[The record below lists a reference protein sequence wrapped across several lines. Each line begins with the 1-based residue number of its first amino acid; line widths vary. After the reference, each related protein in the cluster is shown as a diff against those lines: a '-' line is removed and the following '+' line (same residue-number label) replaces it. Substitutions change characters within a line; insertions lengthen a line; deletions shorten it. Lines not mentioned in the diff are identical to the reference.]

1 MKSDIAVL
9 GAAVAVAFAG
19 LSAPGLTVNEW
30 RAVDGVWDG
39 NWSDV
44 KHWTLGV
51 VPNAADQYVQ
61 FGSEDGKDYTVT
73 VDGNYTVSSGELL
86 AAGTKTRTTFA
97 GAGKI
102 TGADVADSY
111 ARASRELVL
120 DGVTLDF
127 KGYINCCANLYVTNG
142 ASVVAGQLRSYDGT
156 ADIFVYDGC
165 NVEASEFK
173 PRTPMNFYVYEG
185 ATVHFNTVTRF
196 STARS
201 RACVFHVDGGDVTIG
216 TFYAYLPD
224 AGAVVTAG
232 TLAIGKLTVTTDCVL
247 SLKGGMTTLGV
258 NGSKCSP
265 PRASWFATGTEAGN
279 LRIMAGSTYVLFK
292 EGETLPAGMK
302 VEAYIPEGLD
312 PAGYMIL
319 RGWRDDTISAAQ
331 REAVTLSGS
340 TEGWAINSNAGG
352 HVVAWKRATVG
363 AEGTSDYYEWTGAAN
378 DGVFSTPANWTD
390 GTTTVPA
397 SAPNSTSVGV
407 RLGASDKTDIIT
419 DSRSVKGFIFTA
431 KAVDSY
437 AVAGSAQ
444 VTPGNKAVISYS
456 AVPQYFG
463 TTARS
468 TGNVGFYADGAAPLF
483 IGSSTLARPMAFQ
496 KSGWYNTH
504 VRGDIRIRTSDN
516 STSPFALNLQV
527 PDANG
532 VAPFTR
538 VTAVSGNVIITNNV
552 ESPTFVATNAA
563 FDVEAGATLVYKK
576 FGDNGYQWTAE
587 PSDFRIN
594 GTFDVQAAFVGGVNQ
609 TYGGSGVLKTAEIR
623 PSTVGNTTLYLK
635 DTLTLEPSSDWTTA
649 STAAPANAMNLAV
662 PDGSPSVRISQDWTY
677 GPGDGVTQKAGD
689 SRALVLNFRKTL
701 TVDAGGHRASFKD
714 YITGRGTLI
723 VTNGTVKLDY
733 EAEVRTN
740 IRVCNTGVLEWTG
753 ANALAS
759 LTVLSGGAL
768 RPLAAAP
775 LIFTAEQ
782 GAATAT
788 LTGSVLDIDRALLPT
803 SGWLTVL
810 RAEKGITGLPTLTDA
825 GLVCRVRTVD
835 GYAELQVK
843 EKGGLI
849 LLFR

>member
-9 GAAVAVAFAG
+9 GIAVVAAFAG
-19 LSAPGLTVNEW
+19 LSASGLTTNEW
-30 RAVDGVWDG
+30 QAVNGVWDG
-39 NWSDV
+39 NWSAKD
-44 KHWTLGV
+44 HWTLGA

-86 AAGTKTRTTFA
+86 AAGAKTRTTFA
-97 GAGKI
+97 GTGKI
-102 TGADVADSY
+102 TGTDVVDSY
-111 ARASRELVL
+111 AWVSRELVL

-142 ASVVAGQLRSYDGT
+142 ASIVAGQLRSYDDT

-173 PRTPMNFYVYEG
+173 TRTSMNFYVYEG

-196 STARS
+196 STKYTS
-201 RACVFHVDGGDVTIG
+201 RVCAFHVDGGDVTVDMFRLCSAGSGATLNAGSFTLGNIDASYGNNG
-216 TFYAYLPD
+216 TFDFQGGTATLGTIPSGLVLPSDTFKIGSQATVKIPVGTNYLLCKEGGLP
-224 AGAVVTAG
+224 ATAKIVAVV
-232 TLAIGKLTVTTDCVL
+232 
-247 SLKGGMTTLGV
+247 
-258 NGSKCSP
+258 
-265 PRASWFATGTEAGN
+265 
-279 LRIMAGSTYVLFK
+279 
-292 EGETLPAGMK
+292 
-302 VEAYIPEGLD
+302 PEGLA
-312 PAGYMIL
+312 PAGYMVL
-319 RGWRDDTISAAQ
+319 RGWRDDTLPAAL
-331 REAVTLSGS
+331 RESVTLEGAAD
-340 TEGWAINSNAGG
+340 GWAINSNASG
-352 HVVAWKRATVG
+352 HVVVWKRATVG

-397 SAPNSTSVGV
+397 SAPNSTSIGV
-407 RLGASDKTDIIT
+407 RLGASDKTDITT
-419 DSRSVKGFIFTA
+419 DGRSVKGFLFTA

-437 AVAGSAQ
+437 ALTGSET
-444 VTPGNKAVISYS
+444 VTPGNKTIFSYS
-456 AVPQYFG
+456 AVPQHFG

-468 TGNVGFYADGAAPLF
+468 TGDIAFYADGAAPLF
-483 IGSSTLARPMAFQ
+483 VGSSTLSRPMAFQ

-504 VRGDIRIRTSDN
+504 VRGDIRIRTSDD
-516 STSPFALNLQV
+516 STSPFALNLLV

-552 ESPTFVATNAA
+552 TTPTFAAAGAA

-623 PSTVGNTTLYLK
+623 PSATGNTVLNLQ
-635 DTLTLEPSSDWTTA
+635 DTLVLEPSQDWVTA
-649 STAAPANAMNLAV
+649 NDAAPANTMCLGVAGGN
-662 PDGSPSVRISQDWTY
+662 PSIRLSKDWTY
-677 GPGDGVTQKAGD
+677 GPVEGTQIGTAER
-689 SRALVLNFRKTL
+689 SLAIAIRSAL
-701 TVDAGGHRASFKD
+701 TVDAGGHCATFKD
-714 YITGRGTLI
+714 YLTGKGTLI

-733 EAEVRTN
+733 AAETRTN
-740 IRVCNTGVLEWTG
+740 IRVCNTGVLEWTS
-753 ANALAS
+753 ANTLAS
-759 LTVLSGGAL
+759 LTVQPGGVL
-768 RPLAAAP
+768 RPLAAVP
-775 LIFTAEQ
+775 LTFPSAQ

-810 RAEKGITGLPTLTDA
+810 RAEKGITGLPTLTDE

-843 EKGGLI
+843 EKTGAI